1 MRTLAQMNP
10 ADARSLD
17 GNLSPVSGSGNAIPM
32 IGTGNIIY
40 SQLGYL
46 LRRDLLGEG
55 HGQVQPYATFYHG
68 KFHLLNDPINVYGG
82 ELLNKRS
89 QSQSYLRLPET
100 ALL

>member
-17 GNLSPVSGSGNAIPM
+17 GNLSPVSGSSNGIPI

-68 KFHLLNDPINVYGG
+68 KFDLLNDPTNVYDLG
-82 ELLNKRS
+82 
-89 QSQSYLRLPET
+89 
-100 ALL
+100 